1 MGWAVEFLNIEVR
14 QELEAQP
21 KDILASFLRISRLI
35 EAHGL
40 RKVHEPYVKHL
51 EGRLWEMR
59 MKGRDGIVRAV
70 YVTATERYRAGV
82 YQEDPENATKRDRTG
97 SEESKGD
104 SMNRKA
110 IPVEEAA
117 KDWFKDPEF
126 VAEYEALEEE
136 FAIAEAL
143 IKARGEA
150 DMTQEEV
157 AAAMGTTQ
165 AVIAR
170 LESGRNMPST
180 RTLQRFAKA
189 TGSKLRI
196 SFESGKP
203 KSRAGH

>member
-1 MGWAVEFLNIEVR
+1 M
-14 QELEAQP
+14 
-21 KDILASFLRISRLI
+21 SR
-35 EAHGL
+35 
-40 RKVHEPYVKHL
+40 K
-51 EGRLWEMR
+51 
-59 MKGRDGIVRAV
+59 
-70 YVTATERYRAGV
+70 T
-82 YQEDPENATKRDRTG
+82 
-97 SEESKGD
+97 
-104 SMNRKA
+104 
-110 IPVEEAA
+110 IPVEDAA
-117 KDWFKDPEF
+117 KEWFRDPEF

-196 SFESGKP
+196 SFEPRRP